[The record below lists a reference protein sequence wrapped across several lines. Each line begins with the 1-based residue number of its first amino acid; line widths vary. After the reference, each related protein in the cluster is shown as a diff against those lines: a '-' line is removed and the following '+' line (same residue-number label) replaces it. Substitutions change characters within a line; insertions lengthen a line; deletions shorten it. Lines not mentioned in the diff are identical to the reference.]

1 MAVSKEQSGNGA
13 TGPSPDG
20 RAARA
25 PRRRIKLSPTA
36 WIGVVIVS
44 IMVFIAVFGPLIAP
58 YSESDMLPDGSFA
71 SISAEH
77 WLGTDYIGR
86 DVFSRILYG
95 ARVTLG
101 LSFLAT
107 LLAFTVG
114 TFFGLTA
121 ATSRPFLDAVI
132 SRFYDIVLSIPSVML
147 ALVAIAALGTSAT
160 VLIGTI
166 GLIYSSNAFRISRA
180 LAMDIKVM
188 DFVEAARARGEGR
201 LWIITREIW
210 PNAMVPLL
218 SELGLRL
225 AYSILAISALSFLGL
240 GVQPPTAGWG
250 VMVRENMTG
259 MMFGAPAALAPAFTI
274 ALLTISINLIVDDIS
289 SKYGRDIS
297 EAPH

>member
-1 MAVSKEQSGNGA
+1 MVKKPDTPSASSAQPGAGPVARPGFSLPARIAVA
-13 TGPSPDG
+13 
-20 RAARA
+20 
-25 PRRRIKLSPTA
+25 
-36 WIGVVIVS
+36 IVS
-44 IMVFIAVFGPLIAP
+44 LMIFIAIFGPLIAP
-58 YSESDMLPDGSFA
+58 YSEEAMLAAGSFA
-71 SISAEH
+71 PISAEN

-86 DVFSRILYG
+86 DIFSRILYG

-107 LLAFTVG
+107 VVAFTVG
-114 TFFGLTA
+114 TLFGFTA
-121 ATSRPFLDAVI
+121 ATFSPLVDTII
-132 SRFYDIVLSIPSVML
+132 SRAYDIILSIPSIML
-147 ALVAIAALGTSAT
+147 ALVAIAALGTSAA

-166 GLIYSSNAFRISRA
+166 GLIYSANVFRISRA

-201 LWIITREIW
+201 LWIIVREIL
-210 PNAMVPLL
+210 PNTVIPLS

-225 AYSILAISALSFLGL
+225 VFSVLAISGLSFLGL

-259 MMFGAPAALAPAFTI
+259 MMYGSPAALAPAFAI
-274 ALLTISINLIVDDIS
+274 AILTISINLIVDEIY

-297 EAPH
+297 EVLD

>member
-1 MAVSKEQSGNGA
+1 MTVNPDKSGNGTA
-13 TGPSPDG
+13 VPDPNSWTSRPS
-20 RAARA
+20 
-25 PRRRIKLSPTA
+25 RRRFKLSFTA
-36 WIGVVIVS
+36 GISIVIAS
-44 IMVFIAVFGPLIAP
+44 LMLFIALFGPLIAP
-58 YSESDMLPDGSFA
+58 FSEDEMLPVGSFA
-71 SISAEH
+71 PISMEH

-107 LLAFTVG
+107 ILAFSVG
-114 TFFGLTA
+114 TFFGFLA
-121 ATSRPFLDAVI
+121 ATSRPLVDTII
-132 SRFYDIVLSIPSVML
+132 SRFYDIVLSIPSIML
-147 ALVAIAALGTSAT
+147 ALVAIAALGTSAP
-160 VLIGTI
+160 VLIVTI
-166 GLIYSSNAFRISRA
+166 GLIYSSNAFRISRS

-201 LWIITREIW
+201 LWIIAREIL
-210 PNAMVPLL
+210 PNAVVPLS

-225 AYSILAISALSFLGL
+225 AFSILAISGLSFLGL

-259 MMFGAPAALAPAFTI
+259 LMFGSSAALAPAFAI

-289 SKYGRDIS
+289 SRYGRDIS
-297 EAPH
+297 EALG

>member
-1 MAVSKEQSGNGA
+1 MA
-13 TGPSPDG
+13 
-20 RAARA
+20 
-25 PRRRIKLSPTA
+25 
-36 WIGVVIVS
+36 IVS
-44 IMVFIAVFGPLIAP
+44 LMIFIAIFGPLIAP
-58 YSESDMLPDGSFA
+58 YSEEAMLAAGSFA
-71 SISAEH
+71 PISAEN

-86 DVFSRILYG
+86 DIFSRILYG

-107 LLAFTVG
+107 VVAFTVG
-114 TFFGLTA
+114 TLFGFTA
-121 ATSRPFLDAVI
+121 ATFSPLVDTII
-132 SRFYDIVLSIPSVML
+132 SRAYDIILSIPSIML
-147 ALVAIAALGTSAT
+147 ALVAIAALGTSAA

-166 GLIYSSNAFRISRA
+166 GLIYSANVFRISRA

-201 LWIITREIW
+201 LWIIVREIL
-210 PNAMVPLL
+210 PNTVIPLS

-225 AYSILAISALSFLGL
+225 VFSVLAISGLSFLGL

-259 MMFGAPAALAPAFTI
+259 MMYGSPAALAPAFAI
-274 ALLTISINLIVDDIS
+274 AILTISINLIVDEIY

-297 EAPH
+297 EVLD